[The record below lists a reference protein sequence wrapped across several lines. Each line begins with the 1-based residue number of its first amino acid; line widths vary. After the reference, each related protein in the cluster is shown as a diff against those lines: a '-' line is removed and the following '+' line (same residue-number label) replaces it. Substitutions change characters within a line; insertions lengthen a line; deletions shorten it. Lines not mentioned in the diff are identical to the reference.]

1 MRGKTH
7 CTIGVLSVIQASILF
22 KIPITVFSL
31 MLSAFFSILPDLDES
46 NSVISDIL
54 LNKNT
59 SKLLFKFVVYMISLT
74 IFFISLKLNN
84 NFYYTFQEFYL
95 WPFLIESRTK
105 RISTAH
111 PIGNFVFF
119 LILLPLVL
127 RKHIVLCAPI

>member
-54 LNKNT
+54 LKKNT
-59 SKLLFKFVVYMISLT
+59 SK
-74 IFFISLKLNN
+74 
-84 NFYYTFQEFYL
+84 FYQKSFQV
-95 WPFLIESRTK
+95 
-105 RISTAH
+105 
-111 PIGNFVFF
+111 G
-119 LILLPLVL
+119 
-127 RKHIVLCAPI
+127 

>member
-54 LNKNT
+54 LNKNRNCI
-59 SKLLFKFVVYMISLT
+59 Y
-74 IFFISLKLNN
+74 
-84 NFYYTFQEFYL
+84 
-95 WPFLIESRTK
+95 K
-105 RISTAH
+105 RKNPPS
-111 PIGNFVFF
+111 
-119 LILLPLVL
+119 
-127 RKHIVLCAPI
+127 

>member
-54 LNKNT
+54 LKKNT
-59 SKLLFKFVVYMISLT
+59 SKFLFKFVVYMISLA

-84 NFYYTFQEFYL
+84 NFYISSIITFISLIIIEPVPLPQSTTTFIL
-95 WPFLIESRTK
+95 SGSKDTLFLSKFTY
-105 RISTAH
+105 SS
-111 PIGNFVFF
+111 F
-119 LILLPLVL
+119 IL
-127 RKHIVLCAPI
+127 